1 MNSKNVAADWSYEET
16 VEQVEDIL
24 QQIERGDLELT
35 EVLEQFA
42 IGVASLQQCEDFLAT
57 QQEQVELLLETL
69 GD

>member
-1 MNSKNVAADWSYEET
+1 MKNKKVAADWSYEET

-24 QQIERGDLELT
+24 QQIERGELELT

-42 IGVASLQQCEDFLAT
+42 IGVESLRQCEDFLAT